1 MLLSRLLINHNHQRN
16 ELNISDFCIWVAD
29 NQNRSQLRP
38 YKICHKS
45 HHLLLGLT
53 TVLCQLQ
60 DPLNEIAFP
69 HLLKQSYDCQRL
81 SKLVS
86 STLSFD
92 PDSSVQIVLLLL
104 LLLLSLLLLIIILL
118 LLILILLLLI
128 LLLLILA
135 P

>member
-69 HLLKQSYDCQRL
+69 HLVKNFIIFLNNHMTVRDFLNWSAAPFP
-81 SKLVS
+81 
-86 STLSFD
+86 STLIALYK
-92 PDSSVQIVLLLL
+92 SSCYYYYYYYHYYY
-104 LLLLSLLLLIIILL
+104 
-118 LLILILLLLI
+118 
-128 LLLLILA
+128 
-135 P
+135 